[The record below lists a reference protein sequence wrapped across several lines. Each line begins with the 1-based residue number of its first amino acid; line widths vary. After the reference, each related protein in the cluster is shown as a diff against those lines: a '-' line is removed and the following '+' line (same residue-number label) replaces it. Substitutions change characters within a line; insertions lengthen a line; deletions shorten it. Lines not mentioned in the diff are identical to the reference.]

1 MAKGEVP
8 SARPNSDARQGMR
21 GAGENSVLLK
31 IDVIAWHSPGPT
43 TKQNSPSTSRQEKAW
58 QDLRPSQIARASV
71 WQEAPAGCACTPPGS
86 SSGAAGRAT
95 GKPPCAARRD
105 ASTLADH
112 RNDISALSWARV
124 VERWSPMQTGIEVSL
139 SLQSFQSFRDP
150 AAPAR
155 PEVVEDA

>member
-1 MAKGEVP
+1 M
-8 SARPNSDARQGMR
+8 
-21 GAGENSVLLK
+21 
-31 IDVIAWHSPGPT
+31 
-43 TKQNSPSTSRQEKAW
+43 
-58 QDLRPSQIARASV
+58 
-71 WQEAPAGCACTPPGS
+71 
-86 SSGAAGRAT
+86 
-95 GKPPCAARRD
+95 
-105 ASTLADH
+105 ADH